1 MRVEI
6 REARAFLVL
15 ADELHFGRTAARLHM
30 AQSVLS
36 RLIQRLEEQLVVQ
49 LFERST
55 RSVTLTPAG
64 EALVQPARE
73 LVTMSERVSEI
84 VRRASAGETGR
95 VRLGFAG
102 ASVGHLVAE
111 LMTGSR
117 RERPGLTVELE
128 SSQLSRPGLERLQD
142 GSLDLVVGRW
152 DFLPREIES
161 RVIAQEELLV
171 ALPSAHRLARHPQI
185 SPQQLVDEAWVV
197 LPGGSGATLSHRLHL
212 LGRHGR
218 FVPRIVHTAPDSA
231 TELLLVEAGEG
242 IALTLSGVRD
252 SLPSRGIAFRPL
264 TTDLGAVAVRL
275 AFRAGTAD
283 PAVRA
288 VIEVAAL
295 VFGGGERHNAAS
307 AAQPASHSSTRSRSA
322 SSSGGA

>member
-1 MRVEI
+1 MEI
-6 REARAFLVL
+6 REARAFLAL

-36 RLIQRLEEQLVVQ
+36 RLIGRLEEQLAVQ

-73 LVTMSERVSEI
+73 LVTMAERVPEI

-117 RERPGLTVELE
+117 RERPGITVELQ
-128 SSQLSRPGLERLQD
+128 SSQFSRPGLERLQD
-142 GSLDLVVGRW
+142 GSLDVLVGRW
-152 DFLPREIES
+152 DFLPRDIES
-161 RVIAQEELLV
+161 HVIAQEELLV
-171 ALPSAHRLARHPQI
+171 ALPATHRLARHPQI
-185 SPQQLVDEAWVV
+185 SPQQLVDEPWVV

-252 SLPSRGIAFRPL
+252 SLPSRGIVFRPL
-264 TTDLGAVAVRL
+264 TTHLGAVAVRL
-275 AFRAGTAD
+275 AFRAGTTE

-288 VIEVAAL
+288 VIDVASL
-295 VFGGGERHNAAS
+295 VFGGGEQPTAAS
-307 AAQPASHSSTRSRSA
+307 APQPASHSSTRSRSA
-322 SSSGGA
+322 SSAGGA